1 MLMKKVVIVING
13 SGGVGKDTLCHM
25 AEKEYRVKNISSIT
39 PIKELA
45 ATCGWK
51 GEKTDRARRFLS
63 DLKLLTVRY
72 NDFPTNWVIGE
83 YEKFLRSDEEI
94 MFVHI
99 REGAEIRKFVERTK
113 GRAVTLLIRGGER
126 FAMRRRHGY
135 GNRSDDEVERYHY
148 DYYFVNDKPLHETP
162 PAFLAFMEKI
172 LSERGEEIKEI

>member
-1 MLMKKVVIVING
+1 MKKVVIVING

-25 AEKEYRVKNISSIT
+25 AEKAYRVRNISSIT

-45 ATCGWK
+45 ASCGWK

-72 NDFPTNWVIGE
+72 NDFPTNWVMQQ
-83 YEKFLRSDEEI
+83 YEAFLKTDEDI

-99 REGAEIRKFVERTK
+99 REGNEIRKFVERTG

-126 FAMRRRHGY
+126 FRARHRHGY
-135 GNRSDDEVERYHY
+135 GNRSDDDVERYSY
-148 DYYFVNDKPLHETP
+148 DYYFMNDKPLAEVEP
-162 PAFLAFMEKI
+162 LFLAKI
-172 LSERGEEIKEI
+172 AEILDARGE

>member
-1 MLMKKVVIVING
+1 MKKVVIVING

-25 AEKEYRVKNISSIT
+25 AEKEYRVRNISSIT

-45 ATCGWK
+45 AACGWK

-72 NDFPTNWVIGE
+72 NDFPTNWVVGE
-83 YEKFLRSDEEI
+83 YEKFLKSDEEI

-99 REGAEIRKFVERTK
+99 REGAEIRKFVERTG
-113 GRAVTLLIRGGER
+113 GRAVTLLIRGGAR

-135 GNRSDDEVERYHY
+135 GNRSDDDVERYNY
-148 DYYFVNDKPLHETP
+148 DYYFVNDKPLAETP
-162 PAFLAFMEKI
+162 PAFLAFIERI
-172 LSERGEEIKEI
+172 LNERGEEIAE